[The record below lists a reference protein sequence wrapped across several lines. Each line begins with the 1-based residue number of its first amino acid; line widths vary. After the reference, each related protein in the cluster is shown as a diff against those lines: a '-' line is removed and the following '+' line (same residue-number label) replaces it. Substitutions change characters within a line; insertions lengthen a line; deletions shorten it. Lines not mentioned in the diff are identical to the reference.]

1 MIPASAINQWAVG
14 APWPSR
20 TQVEQ
25 DLLPSRL
32 ICEITNDDCLGAS
45 FPCALRNLGRRT
57 ATSSSCERLRRELRG
72 LLSEDVGG
80 DLGATRA
87 QRPVPAIGQVA
98 LR

>member
-14 APWPSR
+14 VPWPSR
-20 TQVEQ
+20 TQVEK

-32 ICEITNDDCLGAS
+32 ICEITNDDYLGAS
-45 FPCALRNLGRRT
+45 FPCALRNQGRRT
-57 ATSSSCERLRRELRG
+57 ATTSFCERLRRELQG
-72 LLSEDVGG
+72 LLSEDVGT

-87 QRPVPAIGQVA
+87 QRPVPAIGPVA